1 MPTLS
6 KFVGDVVLGN
16 VGSSDL
22 GYCFEEITV
31 TYAANMDVGSVVN
44 SSGVWIAK
52 AAAANTYG
60 VIVDMKAKNLD
71 GKLTVGDV
79 VLGNVGSSDLG
90 YCFEEITVTYAANM
104 DVGSVVNSSIVTG
117 KQIGRAH
124 V

>member
-1 MPTLS
+1 MATLS

-22 GYCFEEITV
+22 GYCFEEIIV

-71 GKLTVGDV
+71 GKLTVGATFPCV
-79 VLGNVGSSDLG
+79 VAVRGTSFKGSKVLFTDG
-90 YCFEEITVTYAANM
+90 AIDTA
-104 DVGSVVNSSIVTG
+104 G
-117 KQIGRAH
+117 KAPLEAKGCKFY
-124 V
+124 

>member
-1 MPTLS
+1 MSTLS

-44 SSGVWIAK
+44 SSGMWIAT

-71 GKLTVGDV
+71 GKLTVGATFPCV
-79 VLGNVGSSDLG
+79 VAVRGTSFKGSKVLFSDG
-90 YCFEEITVTYAANM
+90 AIDTA
-104 DVGSVVNSSIVTG
+104 G
-117 KQIGRAH
+117 KAVLEAKGCKFY
-124 V
+124 

>member
-1 MPTLS
+1 MATLS

-22 GYCFEEITV
+22 GYCFKEITV

-44 SSGVWIAK
+44 SSGVWIAT

-71 GKLTVGDV
+71 GKLTVGATFPCV
-79 VLGNVGSSDLG
+79 VAVRGTSFKGSKVLFTDG
-90 YCFEEITVTYAANM
+90 EINTA
-104 DVGSVVNSSIVTG
+104 G
-117 KQIGRAH
+117 KAVLEAKGCKFY
-124 V
+124 